1 MLPCRNGSHL
11 YTGRQTCLS
20 QRPGSGTSERCNSGS
35 TDPAK
40 LKVSGDFMSLYQA
53 YLEQIEGRKEQGLK
67 PKPIDDG
74 SLVAE
79 LIAQIKD
86 ADHAH
91 RADSLNFLIY
101 NTLPGTTSA
110 AGVKAAFLKEIIL
123 GEAVVAEITPAFA
136 FELLSHM
143 KGGPSVEV
151 LLDLALGDDAAIA
164 SDAAEILKT
173 QVFLYEA
180 DTNRLKAAFEA
191 GSAIARD
198 IIESYAEAE
207 FFTKLPEIEDEIKV
221 VTYIAAEGDIS
232 TDLLSPGNQAHSR
245 SDRELHG
252 KCMISE
258 QAQDE
263 IRKLQA
269 QHPDKQ
275 VMLIAEKGTMG
286 VGSSR
291 MSGVNNVALWTG
303 RQASPYVPFV
313 NVAPIVAGTNG
324 ISPIFLTTVG
334 VTGGIGIDLKN
345 WVKKLDADGNPILNN
360 DDNPILEQKYSVE
373 TGTILTINTKDKMLL
388 DEDGGE
394 ALVDVSSSFT
404 PQKLEFMKAGGSYAI
419 VFGKM
424 LQTFACETLGVELKS
439 AYAPSKEVSV
449 EGQGLTAV
457 EKIFNAN
464 AVGVAPGTVLH
475 AGSDARVRV
484 NIVGSQDT
492 TGLMTAQELEAMA
505 ATVISPTVD
514 GAYQSGCHTASV
526 WDIKAQENT
535 PRLMKFMHDFGLIT
549 GRDPKDVYHP
559 MTDVIHKV
567 LNDITVDD
575 WAIIIG
581 GDSHTRMSKGVAFG
595 ADSGTVALALA
606 TGEATMPIPESVKV
620 TFKGSM
626 ADHMDF
632 RDVVHA
638 TQTQMLKQFGDNVFQ
653 GRIIEVHI
661 GTLLADQAFT
671 FTDWTAEMKA
681 KASICI
687 SEDATLIESLEI
699 AKHRIQIMIDKGMEN
714 DNRML
719 QGLIDIADQRIAQ
732 IRSGEKPALAPD
744 ANASYFAEVV
754 VDLDQIVEPMIAD
767 PDVNNADV
775 SKRYTHDTI
784 RPISFYGADKKVDL
798 GFVGS
803 CMVHKGDVKIV
814 AQMLRNLEKSSG
826 KVEFNAPLV
835 VAAPTYNIID
845 ELKAEGDWD
854 ILQKYSGFEFDDS
867 KPKTSARTEY
877 ENILYLERPGCNL
890 CMGNQ
895 EKAAKG
901 DTVLATSTRLF
912 KGRVVEDAGDKKGES
927 LLASTPV
934 VVLSA
939 ILGRTPTL
947 DEYKTAVDGIDLTKF
962 APPLAKPGTTQSA
975 HF

>member
-1 MLPCRNGSHL
+1 
-11 YTGRQTCLS
+11 
-20 QRPGSGTSERCNSGS
+20 
-35 TDPAK
+35 
-40 LKVSGDFMSLYQA
+40 MSLYTD
-53 YLEQIEGRKEQGLK
+53 YLTEIETRKGEGLH

-74 SLVAE
+74 ALVAE
-79 LIAQIKD
+79 LIAQIED
-86 ADHAH
+86 EGNAH
-91 RADSLNFLIY
+91 RKDSLGFFIY

-110 AGVKAAFLKEIIL
+110 AGVKAAFLKKIIL
-123 GEAVVAEITPAFA
+123 GGAVVSEITPAFA

-151 LLDLALGDDAAIA
+151 LLDLALGEDAAIA
-164 SDAAEILKT
+164 AQAGDVLKT
-173 QVFLYEA
+173 QVFLYDA
-180 DTNRLKAAFEA
+180 DMARLKAALEA
-191 GSAIARD
+191 GNAVARD
-198 IIESYAEAE
+198 VLESYAQAE
-207 FFTKLPEIEDEIKV
+207 FFTKLPEVEEEIKV

-258 QAQDE
+258 AAQKE
-263 IRKLQA
+263 IEALKL
-269 QHPDKQ
+269 QHPDKR

-303 RQASPYVPFV
+303 KKASPYVPFV
-313 NVAPIVAGTNG
+313 NYAPIVAGTNG

-334 VTGGIGIDLKN
+334 VTGGIGLDLKN
-345 WVKKLDADGNPILNN
+345 WVKKVDGEGKPILNN
-360 DDNPILEQKYSVE
+360 DGNPVLEQKYSVA
-373 TGTILTINTKDKMLL
+373 TGTVLTINTKDQKLYSEAD
-388 DEDGGE
+388 DEE
-394 ALVDVSSSFT
+394 LADVSSAFT
-404 PQKLEFMKAGGSYAI
+404 PQKMEFMKAGSSYAV
-419 VFGKM
+419 VFGKK
-424 LQTFACETLGVELKS
+424 LQSFAAETLGVEP
-439 AYAPSKEVSV
+439 APVFAPSKEVSHD
-449 EGQGLTAV
+449 GQGLTAV
-457 EKIFNAN
+457 EKIFNKN
-464 AVGVAPGTVLH
+464 AVGVTSSKPLH
-475 AGSDARVRV
+475 AGSDVRVKV

-526 WDIKAQENT
+526 WDKKAQANI
-535 PRLMKFMHDFGLIT
+535 PRLMQFMNDFGLIT
-549 GRDPKDVYHP
+549 ARDPKGVYHS

-575 WAIIIG
+575 WDITIG

-606 TGEATMPIPESVKV
+606 TGEATMPVPDSVKV
-620 TFKGSM
+620 TFKGQM
-626 ADHMDF
+626 APHMDF

-638 TQTQMLKQFGDNVFQ
+638 TQAQMLQQHGDNVFQ
-653 GRIIEVHI
+653 GRVIEVHI

-687 SEDATLIESLEI
+687 SNDETLVGSLELAKSRIQVMIGKGMDNTAGTLAGLI
-699 AKHRIQIMIDKGMEN
+699 AKADK
-714 DNRML
+714 
-719 QGLIDIADQRIAQ
+719 RIAE
-732 IRSGEKPALAPD
+732 IKSGEKPALKPD
-744 ANASYFAEVV
+744 ANAKYFAEVV

-767 PDVNNADV
+767 PDVNNADP
-775 SKRYTHDTI
+775 SRRYTHDTI
-784 RPISFYGADKKVDL
+784 RPVSYYGADKKVDL

-803 CMVHKGDVKIV
+803 CMVHKGDMKIV
-814 AQMLRNLEKSSG
+814 AQMLRNLENANG
-826 KVEFNAPLV
+826 KVEFKAPLV

-845 ELKAEGDWD
+845 ELKAEGDWE
-854 ILQKYSGFEFDDS
+854 ILQKYSGFEFDDLF
-867 KPKTSARTEY
+867 PKSSARTEY

-912 KGRVVEDAGDKKGES
+912 QGRVVEDSAEKKGES

-939 ILGRTPTL
+939 ILGRTPSTE
-947 DEYKTAVDGIDLTKF
+947 EYKSAVEGIDLTKF
-962 APPLAKPGTTQSA
+962 APPVEKPEGTRSA

>member
-1 MLPCRNGSHL
+1 
-11 YTGRQTCLS
+11 
-20 QRPGSGTSERCNSGS
+20 
-35 TDPAK
+35 
-40 LKVSGDFMSLYQA
+40 MSLYQD
-53 YLEQIEGRKEQGLK
+53 YLKEIDTRKEQGLH
-67 PKPIDDG
+67 PKPIEDG
-74 SLVAE
+74 ALLEEIV
-79 LIAQIKD
+79 AQIKD
-86 ADHAH
+86 QGNEH
-91 RADSLNFLIY
+91 REASVKFFIY

-110 AGVKAAFLKEIIL
+110 AGVKAKFLKEIIL
-123 GEAVVAEITPAFA
+123 GQADVAEISPSFA
-136 FELLSHM
+136 LELLSHM

-151 LLDLALGDDAAIA
+151 LLDLALGEDQAIAADAA
-164 SDAAEILKT
+164 DVLKT

-180 DTNRLKAAFEA
+180 DTNRLKEA
-191 GSAIARD
+191 LASGNAIAKD
-198 IIESYAEAE
+198 IIESYAKAE
-207 FFTKLPEIEDEIKV
+207 FFTRLPEIDEEIKV

-245 SDRELHG
+245 ADRELHG

-258 QAQDE
+258 RAQEEIQAL
-263 IRKLQA
+263 KL

-303 RQASPYVPFV
+303 KQASPYVPFV
-313 NVAPIVAGTNG
+313 NFAPIVAGTNG

-345 WVKKLDADGNPILNN
+345 WVKKLDSDGNPILNN
-360 DDNPILEQKYSVE
+360 DGNPVLEQKYSVE
-373 TGTILTINTKDKMLL
+373 TGTVLTINTKKKKLYNEGG
-388 DEDGGE
+388 DEE
-394 ALVDVSSSFT
+394 LVDVGSSFN

-419 VFGKM
+419 VFGKK
-424 LQTFACETLGVELKS
+424 LQSFACETLGVELKS
-439 AYAPSKEVSV
+439 AFAPSKEVSH

-457 EKIFNAN
+457 EKIFNRN
-464 AVGVAPGTVLH
+464 AVGVTPGKVLH
-475 AGSDARVRV
+475 AGSDVRVKV

-492 TGLMTAQELEAMA
+492 TGLMTSQELEAMA
-505 ATVISPTVD
+505 ATVLSPTVD

-526 WDIKAQENT
+526 WDLKAQANT
-535 PRLMKFMHDFGLIT
+535 PKLMAFMHKFGLIT
-549 GRDPKDVYHP
+549 ARDPKGVYHS

-620 TFKGSM
+620 TFKGQM

-638 TQTQMLKQFGDNVFQ
+638 TQSQMLKQFGDNVFQ

-699 AKHRIQIMIDKGMEN
+699 AKSRIQVMIDKGM
-714 DNRML
+714 DNEVQML
-719 QGLIDIADQRIAQ
+719 QGLVDIADKRIAE
-732 IRSGEKPALAPD
+732 IKSGEKPALTPD
-744 ANASYFAEVV
+744 ANAEYFAEVV
-754 VDLDQIVEPMIAD
+754 VDLDEINEPMIAD

-784 RPISFYGADKKVDL
+784 RPISYYGAEKKVDL

-814 AQMLRNLEKSSG
+814 AQMLRNLEKEKGS
-826 KVEFNAPLV
+826 VEFKAPLV
-835 VAAPTYNIID
+835 LAAPTYNIID
-845 ELKAEGDWD
+845 ELKDEGDWEV
-854 ILQKYSGFEFDDS
+854 LQKYSGFEFDDTS
-867 KPKTSARTEY
+867 PKNTARTEY

-912 KGRVVEDAGDKKGES
+912 KGRVVEDSGDKKGES

-939 ILGRTPTL
+939 ILGRTPTV
-947 DEYKTAVDGIDLTKF
+947 DEYKTAVEGIDLTKF
-962 APPLAKPGTTQSA
+962 APPLQKPLDAKSV

>member
-1 MLPCRNGSHL
+1 MTL
-11 YTGRQTCLS
+11 YTDYLDEI
-20 QRPGSGTSERCNSGS
+20 GTRE
-35 TDPAK
+35 A
-40 LKVSGDFMSLYQA
+40 
-53 YLEQIEGRKEQGLK
+53 QGLN

-74 SLVAE
+74 ALVGE

-86 ADHAH
+86 TGNAN
-91 RADSLNFLIY
+91 REDSLKFFIY

-110 AGVKAAFLKEIIL
+110 AGVKAAFLKEIVL
-123 GEAVVAEITPAFA
+123 GESTVAEITPTYA

-143 KGGPSVEV
+143 KGGPSIDV
-151 LLDLALGDDAAIA
+151 LLDVALGDNADLAAQ
-164 SDAAEILKT
+164 AAEVLKT

-180 DTNRLKAAFEA
+180 NMERLATAHA
-191 GSAIARD
+191 NGSAIAKD
-198 IIESYAEAE
+198 ILESYAQAE
-207 FFTKLPEIEDEIKV
+207 FFTKLPDIEEEIKV

-252 KCMISE
+252 KCLISPE
-258 QAQDE
+258 AQAEIQD
-263 IRKLQA
+263 LQKA
-269 QHPDKQ
+269 NPDAR

-303 RQASPYVPFV
+303 KQASPYVPFV
-313 NVAPIVAGTNG
+313 NIAPIVAGTNG

-345 WVKKLDADGNPILNN
+345 WVKKTDADGNTVMDENGDPV
-360 DDNPILEQKYSVE
+360 LEQTYSVE
-373 TGTILTINTKDKMLL
+373 TGKVLTINTKDKKLY
-388 DEDGGE
+388 DADGTE
-394 ALVDVSSSFT
+394 LVDISSSLT
-404 PQKLEFMKAGGSYAI
+404 PQKVEFIKAGGSYAV
-419 VFGKM
+419 VFGKK
-424 LQTFACETLGVELKS
+424 LQTFAAETLGQELKS
-439 AYAPSKEVSV
+439 AFAPSKEISH

-457 EKIFNAN
+457 EKIFNKN
-464 AVGVAPGTVLH
+464 AVGVTPGKVLH
-475 AGSDARVRV
+475 AGSDVRVKV

-492 TGLMTAQELEAMA
+492 TGLMTSQELESMA

-526 WDIKAQENT
+526 WDKKAQANI
-535 PRLMKFMHDFGLIT
+535 PKLMKFMNGFGLIT
-549 GRDPKDVYHP
+549 ARDPKGEYHA

-575 WAIIIG
+575 WDIIIG

-620 TFKGSM
+620 TFKGTM

-638 TQTQMLKQFGDNVFQ
+638 TQLQMLKQFGDNVFQ

-687 SEDATLIESLEI
+687 SEDDTLIGSLEL
-699 AKHRIQIMIDKGMEN
+699 AKNRIQIMIDKGM
-714 DNRML
+714 DNAPQTL
-719 QGLIDIADQRIAQ
+719 QGLIDKADKRIAE
-732 IRSGEKPALAPD
+732 IKSGENPALTPD
-744 ANASYFAEVV
+744 DSAKYFAEVV
-754 VDLDQIVEPMIAD
+754 VDLDQVVEPMIAD

-784 RPISFYGADKKVDL
+784 RPVSYYGGNKKVDL

-803 CMVHKGDVKIV
+803 CMVHKGDMKIV
-814 AQMLRNLEKSSG
+814 AQMLKNLEKSQG

-845 ELKAEGDWD
+845 ELKAEGDWE
-854 ILQKYSGFEFDDS
+854 ILQKYSGFEFDDFM
-867 KPKTSARTEY
+867 PKNTARTEY

-912 KGRVVEDAGDKKGES
+912 QGRVVEDSTEKKGES

-939 ILGRTPTL
+939 ILGRIPNL
-947 DEYKTAVDGIDLTKF
+947 DEYEAAVEGIDLTKF
-962 APPLAKPGTTQSA
+962 APPLAIPAGTKSA

>member
-1 MLPCRNGSHL
+1 MGL
-11 YTGRQTCLS
+11 YT
-20 QRPGSGTSERCNSGS
+20 
-35 TDPAK
+35 D
-40 LKVSGDFMSLYQA
+40 
-53 YLEQIEGRKEQGLK
+53 YLNEIETRKADGLH
-67 PKPIDDG
+67 PKPIDG
-74 SLVAE
+74 GALVSE
-79 LIAQIKD
+79 LVEQIKD
-86 ADHAH
+86 EGHEH
-91 RADSLNFLIY
+91 RKESLNFFIY
-101 NTLPGTTSA
+101 NVLPGTTSA
-110 AGVKAAFLKEIIL
+110 AGVKAKFLKEIIL
-123 GEAVVAEITPAFA
+123 GQTVVVEITPTFA

-143 KGGPSVEV
+143 KGGPSIEV
-151 LLDLALGDDAAIA
+151 LLDLALGNDGANAGLAA
-164 SDAAEILKT
+164 DVLKT

-180 DTNRLKAAFEA
+180 DTSRLKEA
-191 GSAIARD
+191 NDAGNGIAKD
-198 IIESYAEAE
+198 ILESYANAE
-207 FFTKLPEIEDEIKV
+207 FFTKLPGVEEEIKV
-221 VTYIAAEGDIS
+221 VTYIAGEGDIS

-252 KCMISE
+252 KCFISAK
-258 QAQDE
+258 AQSE
-263 IRKLQA
+263 IEALKL
-269 QHPDKQ
+269 QHPDKR

-291 MSGVNNVALWTG
+291 MSGINNAALWTG
-303 RQASPYVPFV
+303 KQASPYVPFV
-313 NVAPIVAGTNG
+313 NFAPIVAGTNG

-345 WVKKLDADGNPILNN
+345 WVKKKGPDGKSIINNNGDAV
-360 DDNPILEQKYSVE
+360 LEEKYSVE
-373 TGTILTINTKDKMLL
+373 TGTVLTINTKTKKLL
-388 DEDGGE
+388 DENGE
-394 ALVDVSSSFT
+394 QEHTDISSALTS
-404 PQKLEFMKAGGSYAI
+404 QKVEFIKAAGSYAI
-419 VFGKM
+419 VFGKK
-424 LQTFACETLGVELKS
+424 LQSFAANALGIE
-439 AYAPSKEVSV
+439 APLVFAPAKEISH

-457 EKIFNAN
+457 EKIFNKN
-464 AVGVAPGTVLH
+464 AVGVKSKNPLH
-475 AGSDARVRV
+475 AGSDVRVEV

-492 TGLMTAQELEAMA
+492 TGLMTSQELEAMA
-505 ATVISPTVD
+505 ATVISPIVD

-526 WDIKAQENT
+526 WDIKAQNNI
-535 PRLMKFMHDFGLIT
+535 PKLMSFMNKFGLIT
-549 GRDPKDVYHP
+549 ARDPKGEYHA

-620 TFKGSM
+620 TFKGKM

-638 TQTQMLKQFGDNVFQ
+638 TQLQMLEQFGDNVFQ

-687 SEDATLIESLEI
+687 SQDDTLIESLEI
-699 AKHRIQIMIDKGMEN
+699 AKSRIQVMVDKGMEN
-714 DNRML
+714 EAKTLHSLISIADNR
-719 QGLIDIADQRIAQ
+719 IAEIK
-732 IRSGEKPALAPD
+732 SGDKPALSPD
-744 ANASYFAEVV
+744 DNANYFAEVV

-767 PDVNNADV
+767 PDVNNIEI

-784 RPISFYGADKKVDL
+784 RPISYYASEKKVDL

-803 CMVHKGDVKIV
+803 CMVHKGDMKIV
-814 AQMLRNLEKSSG
+814 AQMLKNLEKTNG

-845 ELKAEGDWD
+845 ELKEEGDWD
-854 ILQKYSGFEFDDS
+854 ILQKYSGFEFDDL
-867 KPKTSARTEY
+867 KPKANARTEY
-877 ENILYLERPGCNL
+877 ENIMYLERPGCNL

-912 KGRVVEDAGDKKGES
+912 QGRVVEDTAEKKGES
-927 LLASTPV
+927 LLASTPI

-939 ILGRTPTL
+939 ILGRTPSL
-947 DEYKTAVDGIDLTKF
+947 DEYKEAVEGIDLTKF
-962 APPLAKPGTTQSA
+962 APPKVKPIDAKSV

>member
-1 MLPCRNGSHL
+1 
-11 YTGRQTCLS
+11 
-20 QRPGSGTSERCNSGS
+20 
-35 TDPAK
+35 
-40 LKVSGDFMSLYQA
+40 MSLYTA
-53 YLEQIEGRKEQGLK
+53 YLEEIETRKAQGLN

-74 SLVAE
+74 ALTSE
-79 LIAQIKD
+79 IIAQIKD
-86 ADHAH
+86 TGNAH
-91 RADSLNFLIY
+91 RAASLDFFIY
-101 NTLPGTTSA
+101 NTIPGTTSA
-110 AGVKAAFLKEIIL
+110 GRAKADFLKEIIL
-123 GEAVVAEITPAFA
+123 GQSEVPEITPAFA
-136 FELLSHM
+136 FEQLSHM

-151 LLDLALGDDAAIA
+151 LLDLALGDDADIA
-164 SDAAEILKT
+164 AQAAEVLKT

-180 DTNRLKAAFEA
+180 DTDRLAEAFAAGNA
-191 GSAIARD
+191 VAKD
-198 IIESYAEAE
+198 ILESYSDAE
-207 FFTKLPEIEDEIKV
+207 FFTKVSDIDEEIKV

-258 QAQDE
+258 RAQQE
-263 IRKLQA
+263 IQDLKI
-269 QHPDKQ
+269 QHPDKR

-303 RQASPYVPFV
+303 KKASPYIPFV
-313 NVAPIVAGTNG
+313 NYAPIVAGTNG

-334 VTGGIGIDLKN
+334 VTGGIGVDLKN
-345 WVKKLDADGNPILNN
+345 WVKKVDQDGNPILNN
-360 DDNPILEQKYSVE
+360 DGNPVLEQRYSVE
-373 TGTILTINTKDKMLL
+373 TGTVLKINTKEKKLYS
-388 DEDGGE
+388 EDGSE
-394 ALVDVSSSFT
+394 ELVDMSDSFT
-404 PQKLEFMKAGGSYAI
+404 PQKVEFMKAGGSYAI
-419 VFGKM
+419 VFGKK
-424 LQTFACETLGVELKS
+424 LQTFACETLGIPLKS
-439 AYAPSKEVSV
+439 AFAPSKEISH

-457 EKIFNAN
+457 EKIFNRN
-464 AVGVAPGTVLH
+464 AVGVLSDTPLH
-475 AGSDARVRV
+475 AGSDVRVNV

-492 TGLMTAQELEAMA
+492 TGLMTSQELEAMA
-505 ATVISPTVD
+505 ATVLSPKVD

-526 WDIKAQENT
+526 WDLKAQANT
-535 PRLMKFMHDFGLIT
+535 PRLMAFMHKFGLIT
-549 GRDPKDVYHP
+549 ARDPKGVYHS

-620 TFKGSM
+620 TFKGQM
-626 ADHMDF
+626 APHMDF

-638 TQTQMLKQFGDNVFQ
+638 TQLQMLEQFGDNVFQ

-699 AKHRIQIMIDKGMEN
+699 AKSRIQIMIDKGMDN
-714 DNRML
+714 DAQML
-719 QGLIDIADQRIAQ
+719 KGLIAIADKRIAE
-732 IRSGEKPALAPD
+732 IRSGEKPALTPD
-744 ANASYFAEVV
+744 ANAKYAAEVV
-754 VDLDQIVEPMIAD
+754 VDLDAINEPMIAD
-767 PDVNNADV
+767 PDVRNADI

-784 RPISFYGADKKVDL
+784 RPISYYGAEKKVDL

-814 AQMLRNLEKSSG
+814 AQMLRNLEKTTGS
-826 KVEFNAPLV
+826 VEFNAPLV
-835 VAAPTYNIID
+835 LAAPTYNIID
-845 ELKAEGDWD
+845 ELKAEGDWEV
-854 ILQKYSGFEFDDS
+854 LQKYSGFEFDDTA
-867 KPKTSARTEY
+867 PKEKARTEY

-912 KGRVVEDAGDKKGES
+912 KGRVVEDAGDKAGES

-939 ILGRTPTL
+939 ILGRTPTVE
-947 DEYKTAVDGIDLTKF
+947 EYKTAVEGIDLTKF
-962 APPLAKPGTTQSA
+962 APPKAEGMASLSA
-975 HF
+975 HY

>member
-1 MLPCRNGSHL
+1 
-11 YTGRQTCLS
+11 
-20 QRPGSGTSERCNSGS
+20 
-35 TDPAK
+35 
-40 LKVSGDFMSLYQA
+40 MSLYTD
-53 YLEQIEGRKEQGLK
+53 YLTEIETRKEQGLS

-74 SLVAE
+74 ALTKEVIGHIRDVNSP
-79 LIAQIKD
+79 
-86 ADHAH
+86 H
-91 RADSLNFLIY
+91 RQDCLKFFIY

-110 AGVKAAFLKEIIL
+110 AAEKAQFLKEIVL
-123 GEAVVAEITPAFA
+123 GEVEVEEITPAFA

-151 LLDLALGDDAAIA
+151 LLDLALGSDAQIA
-164 SDAAEILKT
+164 RDAAEVLKT

-180 DTNRLKAAFEA
+180 DTDRIKVAYEA
-191 GSAIARD
+191 GNAIAAD
-198 IIESYAEAE
+198 LLDSYAKAE
-207 FFTKLPEIEDEIKV
+207 FFTKLPDVDEEIKV

-245 SDRELHG
+245 ADRELHG

-258 QAQDE
+258 KAQQE
-263 IRKLQA
+263 IEALKLKL
-269 QHPDKQ
+269 PDHR

-303 RQASPYVPFV
+303 KQASPYVPFV
-313 NVAPIVAGTNG
+313 NIAPVVAGTNG

-334 VTGGIGIDLKN
+334 VTGGIGVDLKN
-345 WVKKLDADGNPILNN
+345 WVKKVDESGKPILNN
-360 DDNPILEQKYSVE
+360 DGNPVLEQRYSVE
-373 TGTILTINTKDKMLL
+373 TGTVLKINTKNKKLYS
-388 DEDGGE
+388 EDGSE
-394 ALVDVSSSFT
+394 ELVDMSDSFT
-404 PQKLEFMKAGGSYAI
+404 PQKMEFMKAGGSYAI
-419 VFGKM
+419 VFGKK
-424 LQTFACETLGVELKS
+424 LQTFAAQTLGIEAPLVF
-439 AYAPSKEVSV
+439 APSKEVSV

-464 AVGVAPGTVLH
+464 ALGVTPGKVLH
-475 AGSDARVRV
+475 AGSDVRVRV

-492 TGLMTAQELEAMA
+492 TGPMTAQELEAMA
-505 ATVISPTVD
+505 ATILSPSVD

-526 WDIKAQENT
+526 WDAKAQANT
-535 PRLMKFMHDFGLIT
+535 PKLMAFMNKFGLVT
-549 GRDPKDVYHP
+549 GRDPKGVYHS

-606 TGEATMPIPESVKV
+606 TGEASMPIPESVKV
-620 TFKGSM
+620 TFKGKM
-626 ADHMDF
+626 AGHMDF

-638 TQTQMLKQFGDNVFQ
+638 TQAQMLAQHGDNVFQ

-687 SEDATLIESLEI
+687 SNDETLIKSLEL
-699 AKHRIQIMIDKGMEN
+699 AKHRIQIMIDKGMEHEN
-714 DNRML
+714 GML
-719 QGLIDIADQRIAQ
+719 QKLIGIAEDRISQ
-732 IRSGEKPALAPD
+732 IKSGEKPALAPD
-744 ANASYFAEVV
+744 DNAKYFAEVV
-754 VDLDQIVEPMIAD
+754 VDLDEIVEPMIAD
-767 PDVNNADV
+767 PDVNNIDV

-784 RPISFYGADKKVDL
+784 RPISFYGAEKKVDL

-803 CMVHKGDVKIV
+803 CMVHKGDIKIV
-814 AQMLRNLEKSSG
+814 AQMLRNLEAAHGEVAFK
-826 KVEFNAPLV
+826 APLV

-845 ELKAEGDWD
+845 ELKEEGDWE
-854 ILQKYSGFEFDDS
+854 ILQKYCGFEFDDS
-867 KPKTSARTEY
+867 APKQTARTEY

-912 KGRVVEDAGDKKGES
+912 QGRVVADSETKKGES
-927 LLASTPV
+927 LLGSTPV

-947 DEYKTAVDGIDLTKF
+947 DEYKVAVEGIDLTKF
-962 APPLAKPGTTQSA
+962 APPVQKPALSRSV

>member
-1 MLPCRNGSHL
+1 MNL
-11 YTGRQTCLS
+11 Y
-20 QRPGSGTSERCNSGS
+20 SE
-35 TDPAK
+35 
-40 LKVSGDFMSLYQA
+40 
-53 YLEQIEGRKEQGLK
+53 YLNEIEERKAQGLN

-74 SLVAE
+74 ALLSE
-79 LIAQIKD
+79 IIAQIKD
-86 ADHAH
+86 LENEH
-91 RADSLNFLIY
+91 REESLKFFIY

-110 AGVKAAFLKEIIL
+110 AGVKAQFLKEIIL
-123 GEAVVAEITPAFA
+123 GQSVVEEITPAFA

-151 LLDLALGDDAAIA
+151 LLDIALGDDKEIARSAA
-164 SDAAEILKT
+164 DVLKT

-180 DTNRLKAAFEA
+180 DTDRLATAHRGGNGFATE
-191 GSAIARD
+191 IL
-198 IIESYAEAE
+198 ESYAKAE
-207 FFTKLPEIEDEIKV
+207 FFTKLPEVDEEIQV

-258 QAQDE
+258 QAQSE
-263 IRKLQA
+263 IKALQNI
-269 QHPDKQ
+269 HPNKS

-303 RQASPYVPFV
+303 KQASPYVPFV
-313 NVAPIVAGTNG
+313 NIAPIVAGTNG
-324 ISPIFLTTVG
+324 ISPIFLTTVS

-345 WVKKLDADGNPILNN
+345 WVKKLDADGNTVL
-360 DDNPILEQKYSVE
+360 DDNGDPVLEQTYSVD
-373 TGTILTINTKDKMLL
+373 TGTVLTINTREKKLYNGDTELA
-388 DEDGGE
+388 DISS
-394 ALVDVSSSFT
+394 ALT
-404 PQKLEFMKAGGSYAI
+404 PQKVEFIKAGGSYAV
-419 VFGKM
+419 VFGKK
-424 LQTFACETLGVELKS
+424 LQSFAAATLGIEPDAVF
-439 AYAPSKEVSV
+439 APSKEISHD
-449 EGQGLTAV
+449 GQGLTAV
-457 EKIFNAN
+457 EKIFNRN
-464 AVGVAPGTVLH
+464 VVGATEGAILH
-475 AGSDARVRV
+475 AGSDVRVKV

-492 TGLMTAQELEAMA
+492 TGLMTSQELESMA
-505 ATVISPTVD
+505 ATIISPTVD

-526 WDIKAQENT
+526 WDKKAQANI
-535 PRLMKFMHDFGLIT
+535 PKLMKFMHDFGLIT
-549 GRDPKDVYHP
+549 ARDPKGEYHA

-567 LNDITVDD
+567 LNDLTVDE

-620 TFKGSM
+620 TFKG
-626 ADHMDF
+626 DLKNHMDF

-638 TQTQMLKQFGDNVFQ
+638 TQAQMLKQFGENVFQ
-653 GRIIEVHI
+653 GRVIEVHI
-661 GTLLADQAFT
+661 GTLPADQAFT

-687 SEDATLIESLEI
+687 SQDATLIESLEI
-699 AKHRIQIMIDKGMEN
+699 AKNRIQIMIDKGM
-714 DNRML
+714 DNEKQVL
-719 QGLIDIADQRIAQ
+719 QGLVDKASARITEIQ
-732 IRSGEKPALAPD
+732 SGEKPALTPD
-744 ANASYFAEVV
+744 ANAEYFAEFV

-767 PDVNNADV
+767 PDVNNDEV

-784 RPISFYGADKKVDL
+784 RAVSYYGGEKKVDL

-803 CMVHKGDVKIV
+803 CMVHKGDLKILS
-814 AQMLRNLEKSSG
+814 QMLRNLEAQQG
-826 KVEFNAPLV
+826 QVEFQAPLV

-845 ELKAEGDWD
+845 ELKEEGDWE
-854 ILQKYSGFEFDDS
+854 ILEKYSGFVFDDDA
-867 KPKTSARTEY
+867 PKNEARTEY
-877 ENILYLERPGCNL
+877 ENMMYLERPGCNL

-901 DTVLATSTRLF
+901 DTVMATSTRLF
-912 KGRVVEDAGDKKGES
+912 QGRVVEDSERKKGES

-939 ILGRTPTL
+939 ILGRIPNME
-947 DEYKTAVDGIDLTKF
+947 EYKAAVEGIELTQF
-962 APPLAKPGTTQSA
+962 APPLEALAS
-975 HF
+975 

>member
-1 MLPCRNGSHL
+1 
-11 YTGRQTCLS
+11 
-20 QRPGSGTSERCNSGS
+20 
-35 TDPAK
+35 
-40 LKVSGDFMSLYQA
+40 MSLYTD
-53 YLEQIEGRKEQGLK
+53 YLTEIEARKGEGLH
-67 PKPIDDG
+67 PKPIDEDA
-74 SLVAE
+74 LVAE
-79 LIAQIKD
+79 LITHIED
-86 ADHAH
+86 ASSEH
-91 RADSLNFLIY
+91 RQDSLQFFIY

-110 AGVKAAFLKEIIL
+110 ASVKAQFLKKIIL
-123 GEAVVAEITPAFA
+123 GDAVVAEITPAFA

-151 LLDLALGDDAAIA
+151 LLDLALGADAAIA
-164 SDAAEILKT
+164 RQAGDVLKT
-173 QVFLYEA
+173 QVFLYDA
-180 DTNRLKAAFEA
+180 DMARLADAYQA
-191 GSAIARD
+191 GNAVAKD
-198 IIESYAEAE
+198 ILESYAKAE
-207 FFTKLPEIEDEIKV
+207 FFTKLPSIDDEIRV

-252 KCMISE
+252 KCMISPE
-258 QAQDE
+258 AQAE
-263 IRKLQA
+263 IQALQQ
-269 QHPDKQ
+269 QHPDKR

-303 RQASPYVPFV
+303 KQASPYVPFV
-313 NVAPIVAGTNG
+313 NIAPIVAGTNG
-324 ISPIFLTTVG
+324 ISPIFLTTVD
-334 VTGGIGIDLKN
+334 VTGGIGINLKN
-345 WVKKLDADGNPILNN
+345 WVKKTDEDGKPILNN
-360 DDNPILEQKYSVE
+360 DGNPILEQKYSVE
-373 TGTILTINTKDKMLL
+373 TGTVLTINTKDKKLC
-388 DEDGGE
+388 DENGKE
-394 ALVDVSSSFT
+394 LVDIAAAFT
-404 PQKLEFMKAGGSYAI
+404 PQKAEFMKAGGSYAI
-419 VFGKM
+419 VFGKK
-424 LQTFACETLGVELKS
+424 LQTFAAETLAIDPTPVF
-439 AYAPSKEVSV
+439 APNKEISI

-457 EKIFNAN
+457 EKIFNRN
-464 AVGVAPGTVLH
+464 AVGVLGGKILH
-475 AGSDARVRV
+475 AGSDARVKV

-505 ATVISPTVD
+505 ATVISPIVD

-526 WDIKAQENT
+526 WDKKAQANI
-535 PRLMKFMHDFGLIT
+535 PKLMSFMNNFGLIT
-549 GRDPKDVYHP
+549 ARDPKGVYHA

-606 TGEATMPIPESVKV
+606 TGEATMPIPQSVKV
-620 TFKGSM
+620 TFKGTM
-626 ADHMDF
+626 QPHMDF

-638 TQTQMLKQFGDNVFQ
+638 TQAQMLQQCGDNVFQ
-653 GRIIEVHI
+653 GRVIEVHI

-687 SEDATLIESLEI
+687 SQDDTLIQSLEI
-699 AKHRIQIMIDKGMEN
+699 AKNRIQIMIDKGMEN
-714 DNRML
+714 DAKTL
-719 QGLIDIADQRIAQ
+719 HGLIAKADKRIAE

-744 ANASYFAEVV
+744 ENAKYFAEVV
-754 VDLDQIVEPMIAD
+754 VDLDLIDEPMIAD

-784 RPISFYGADKKVDL
+784 RPVSYYGGAKKVDL

-803 CMVHKGDVKIV
+803 CMVHKGDIKIV
-814 AQMLRNLEKSSG
+814 AQMLKNIEKSQG
-826 KVEFNAPLV
+826 KVEFKAPLV

-854 ILQKYSGFEFDDS
+854 ILQRYSGFEFDDML
-867 KPKTSARTEY
+867 PKSAARTEY

-912 KGRVVEDAGDKKGES
+912 QGRVVEDAAEKKGES

-939 ILGRTPTL
+939 ILGRTPSA
-947 DEYKTAVDGIDLTKF
+947 DEYKDAVEGIDLTKF
-962 APPLAKPGTTQSA
+962 APPLEKPGMARSV

>member
-1 MLPCRNGSHL
+1 MNL
-11 YTGRQTCLS
+11 Y
-20 QRPGSGTSERCNSGS
+20 
-35 TDPAK
+35 A
-40 LKVSGDFMSLYQA
+40 A
-53 YLEQIEGRKEQGLK
+53 YLEEIETRKKQGLS
-67 PKPIDDG
+67 PKPIDG
-74 SLVAE
+74 AE
-79 LIAQIKD
+79 LTQEIIAQILD
-86 ADHAH
+86 AGHAH
-91 RADSLNFLIY
+91 RDASLNFLIY

-110 AGVKAAFLKEIIL
+110 AAVKAQFLKDIIL
-123 GEAVVAEITPAFA
+123 GDAEVQEISAEFA
-136 FELLSHM
+136 FEMLSHM
-143 KGGPSVEV
+143 KGGPSVDV
-151 LLDLALGDDAAIA
+151 LLDLALGNDAAF
-164 SDAAEILKT
+164 SSQAADVLQT
-173 QVFLYEA
+173 QFFLYDA
-180 DTNRLKAAFEA
+180 DMDRLKSAFDA
-191 GSAIARD
+191 GNLIARD
-198 IIESYAEAE
+198 ILESYAKAE
-207 FFTKLPEIEDEIKV
+207 FFTKLPDIEEEIKV
-221 VTYIAAEGDIS
+221 VTFVAGEGDIS

-245 SDRELHG
+245 ADRELHG
-252 KCMISE
+252 KCMIDE
-258 QAQDE
+258 AAQKHIQDL
-263 IRKLQA
+263 KL
-269 QHPDKQ
+269 QHPDAR

-303 RQASPYVPFV
+303 KQASPYVPFV
-313 NVAPIVAGTNG
+313 NFAPVVAGTNG

-334 VTGGIGIDLKN
+334 VTGGIGVDLKN
-345 WVKKLDADGNPILNN
+345 WIKKTDEDGNPILNN
-360 DDNPILEQKYSVE
+360 DGNAVLEEKYSVT
-373 TGTILTINTKDKMLL
+373 TGTVLKINTKDKKLYS
-388 DEDGGE
+388 EDGDE
-394 ALVDVSSSFT
+394 LVDMSSSFT
-404 PQKLEFMKAGGSYAI
+404 PQKVEFMKAGGSYAI
-419 VFGKM
+419 VFGKK
-424 LQTFACETLGVELKS
+424 LQTFAAETLGVEAPLVF
-439 AYAPSKEVSV
+439 APSKEINH

-464 AVGVAPGTVLH
+464 ARGVTPGTVLH
-475 AGSDARVRV
+475 AGSDVRLGV

-492 TGLMTAQELEAMA
+492 TGLMTMQELEAMA
-505 ATVISPTVD
+505 ATIVSPSVD

-535 PRLMKFMHDFGLIT
+535 PRLMKFMNDFGLVT
-549 GRDPKDVYHP
+549 GRDPKGEYHA

-567 LNDITVDD
+567 LNDVTVSD
-575 WAIIIG
+575 WDVIIG

-606 TGEATMPIPESVKV
+606 TGEASMPIPESVKV
-620 TFKGSM
+620 TFKGQM

-638 TQTQMLKQFGDNVFQ
+638 TQAQMLEQHGDNVFQ
-653 GRIIEVHI
+653 GRVIEVHI

-681 KASICI
+681 KASVCI
-687 SEDATLIESLEI
+687 SNDETLIGSLEV
-699 AKHRIQIMIDKGMEN
+699 AKSRIQIMINKGMEHEN
-714 DNRML
+714 GML
-719 QGLIDIADQRIAQ
+719 AGLIAKADKRIAG
-732 IRSGEKPALAPD
+732 INSGRKPTLQPD
-744 ANASYFAEVV
+744 SNAKYFAEVV
-754 VDLDQIVEPMIAD
+754 VDLDTIVEPMIAD
-767 PDVNNADV
+767 PDVQNADV

-784 RPISFYGADKKVDL
+784 RPISFYGAKKKVDL

-814 AQMLRNLEKSSG
+814 AQMLRNLEKDSG
-826 KVEFNAPLV
+826 KVQFKAPLV

-845 ELKAEGDWD
+845 ELKEEGDWSV
-854 ILQKYSGFEFDDS
+854 LQKYSGFEFDDTS
-867 KPKTSARTEY
+867 PKNTARTEY

-912 KGRVVEDAGDKKGES
+912 KGRVVEDTAEKTGES

-947 DEYKTAVDGIDLTKF
+947 EEYKDAVDGIDLTKF
-962 APPLAKPGTTQSA
+962 APPIEKPAGAKSA